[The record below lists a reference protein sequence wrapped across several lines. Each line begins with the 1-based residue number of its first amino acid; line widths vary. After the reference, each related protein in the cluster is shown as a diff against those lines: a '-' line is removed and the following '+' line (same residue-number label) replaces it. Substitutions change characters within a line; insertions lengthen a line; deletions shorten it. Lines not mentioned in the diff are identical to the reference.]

1 MSIATSAASAAA
13 PALPNPLPPPNCTP
27 YLTNG
32 FDPLKSSF
40 LTQPIFQ
47 LTYAN
52 GAQGQFNG
60 VTCSIP
66 DGVVFLERTQFGYSN
81 SEHFMRTV
89 SDFKYSFSVSVSAG
103 LDGQKYSG
111 SFSSS
116 LTYGA
121 SFFSDVTKEYFLTF
135 ATQQCYSVR
144 RDCSAAQAS
153 LTPGFTADLAALPAT
168 IGSSSDYQAYAGFF
182 QKYGTYFLVSGV
194 FGGFMAKATTIS
206 KSVVKTADHM
216 KLQAAI
222 SGSFETEI
230 GKVTGSASTSYNESQ
245 WLDQYQNDMS
255 STTSA
260 VGGTYQPDKPA
271 AFFSSCYD
279 NPVLLLGLGTAG
291 LSPVIL
297 PLSALITG
305 PDATAKAATMD
316 AAARVYLNTPHISTP
331 DPVAASTLNQYDVDT
346 ILVAYTNYAVNGSRG
361 YTTGSVG
368 PADGMAVPCAYASG
382 HLYDQDQRYANTAS
396 LALPVQKG
404 LRAEL
409 AQTTTFGTAPEA
421 LFQRFALGQAD
432 GGAAVLGASSSL
444 TVSAG
449 TPLTQTAASDGFL
462 LVSLLR
468 GGSGARGSA
477 AVTVGSVLRGAASI
491 HYYPGDDVHYPQE
504 SVLVPIC
511 NGETYTVT
519 CDTTFGDVTYAAQWT
534 PLSGVLSFQPA
545 QQMLAY
551 GQTQPSQLPLTV
563 QNVQTDGFLILLIDG
578 RSCDQTIG
586 FGAIEM
592 GPAGT
597 PLGTDA
603 TMAAASINFYPG
615 ADTWLGCNSAVLPV
629 PKGWSYNVTFNY
641 VFAQPSVALC
651 WVPLVNPTD
660 PTQWAGN

>member
-1 MSIATSAASAAA
+1 MSIATPAASAAA
-13 PALPNPLPPPNCTP
+13 TALPNPLPPPNCTP

-32 FDPLKSSF
+32 FDPLHSSF
-40 LTQPIFQ
+40 LMQPIFQ
-47 LTYAN
+47 LAYAN
-52 GAQGQFNG
+52 GAQSQFNG

-66 DGVVFLERTQFGYSN
+66 DGVVFMERTEFGYSN

-89 SDFKYSFSVSVSAG
+89 SDFKYSFSVAVSAG
-103 LDGQKYSG
+103 LHGQKYSG
-111 SFSSS
+111 SVSSS

-135 ATQQCYSVR
+135 ATQQCYSIR

-153 LTPGFTADLAALPAT
+153 LTAGFSADLAALPAT
-168 IGSSSDYQAYAGFF
+168 IGSSSDYQAYDTFF
-182 QKYGTYFLVSGV
+182 QKYGTYFLISGV

-206 KSVVKTADHM
+206 KSVVKTADHTH
-216 KLQAAI
+216 LQAAI
-222 SGSFETEI
+222 SGSFQTEI
-230 GKVTGSASTSYNESQ
+230 GKVTGSASTSYSESQ

-260 VGGTYQPDKPA
+260 VGGTYEPDKPA
-271 AFFSSCYD
+271 SFFPSCYT

-291 LSPVIL
+291 LAPEIL

-305 PDATAKAATMD
+305 TDATTRAATMD

-331 DPVAASTLNQYDVDT
+331 NPVQPSALSVYNVDT
-346 ILVAYTNYAVNGSRG
+346 ILTAYTNYAVNGARG

-368 PADGMAVPCAYASG
+368 PADAMAVPCAYASG
-382 HLYDQDQRYANTAS
+382 HLYDQDQRYAKTAS
-396 LALPVQKG
+396 LAMPVQQG

-409 AQTTTFGTAPEA
+409 AQTTTFGTPPDA
-421 LFQRFALGQAD
+421 LFQSFALGQAD
-432 GGAAVLGASSSL
+432 GGASVLGASSSL
-444 TVSAG
+444 SVSAAE
-449 TPLTQTAASDGFL
+449 PLTQTAASDGLL
-462 LVSLLR
+462 LVSLVR
-468 GGSGARGSA
+468 GGSGARGSV
-477 AVTVGSVLRGAASI
+477 AVTVGGVMRGAASI

-511 NGETYTVT
+511 KGETFTVT

-534 PLSGVLSFQPA
+534 PLSGTLSFLPA

-551 GQTQPSQLPLTV
+551 GLTQPSDLPLAV
-563 QNVQTDGFLILLIDG
+563 PSAPTDGFLILLIDG
-578 RSCDQTIG
+578 RGCDQTIG
-586 FGAIEM
+586 FGTIEM
-592 GPAGT
+592 GPGGT
-597 PLGTDA
+597 TLGTDA

-641 VFAQPSVALC
+641 TFAQPSVALC